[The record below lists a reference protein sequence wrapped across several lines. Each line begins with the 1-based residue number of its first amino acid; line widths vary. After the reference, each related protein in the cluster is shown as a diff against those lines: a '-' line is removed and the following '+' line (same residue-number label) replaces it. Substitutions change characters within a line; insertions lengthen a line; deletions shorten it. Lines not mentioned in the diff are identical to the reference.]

1 MAGTDGLNITR
12 RAAIESSLLLGL
24 ASALPASAATPSSV
38 SALVDAGKAGH
49 PLPDLLYGGFIEHIG
64 NLINYSFWS
73 EVLDDRKFYHPVDSK
88 PLAEPERRGP
98 RMAPPNKWVPVG
110 PDSSVVMDTAAPYVG
125 EQSPVV
131 HLAGPTPLGI
141 AQSGL
146 SLAAGKDY
154 TGRIVVAAVPA
165 TEISV
170 TLIWGKG
177 ADDRQTIRVP
187 AASDWAT
194 LPLKFSCAAD
204 TTEGRIEIVG
214 RGTGTFRVGAVS
226 LMPADN
232 IKGFRADTMALMK
245 EMDCKILRMPGGN
258 FISGYDWKNTI
269 GDPDKRPPIFD
280 PQWHFPQPNDVG
292 VDELLQ
298 MCQDILGIEPEWCVN
313 TGFGE
318 PRSGAELVE
327 YVNGAATTEWGAR
340 RAANGHPEPYKV
352 HYWNVGNEMY
362 GHWQLGH
369 MALDQYTIKH
379 NLFAD
384 EMRKVDPSIYI
395 IVPGGFVDEM
405 TTGQGILPGSGS
417 PLVPYGSDRDWA
429 GGMLKNCWGKFD
441 ALATHAYPPENKHF
455 NLKTGKNEDITQ
467 PLVEWAQ
474 APAQR
479 VATMADCWAVYKQ
492 RFPKLDEGKVKVFFD
507 EWAYHFKPD
516 LKGCL
521 AISRMFHEFFRH
533 SDFIEMAAFT
543 MAMGWLDYNRTQS
556 VISAYG
562 RVFQLYNRHFGKI
575 PVAVTGNAPVPPPK
589 YPIGGDQPKVN
600 TGSATWPLDVSA
612 ALTTDRK
619 ALVVAIVNA
628 TEEARSLNMSLAGF
642 ASAATGRKWSLA
654 AAGLDSMNSVGKAPA
669 VTIAEDSF
677 DATAKTLSIAP
688 TSIALYE
695 YGAAMRQPRD

>member
-1 MAGTDGLNITR
+1 MSFSDHLRMTR
-12 RAAIESSLLLGL
+12 RTAMESSVMLGL
-24 ASALPASAATPSSV
+24 VSALPARAAAAAPAITG
-38 SALVDAGKAGH
+38 LVDAGKTGH
-49 PLPDLLYGGFIEHIG
+49 PISSLMFGGFIEHIG
-64 NLINYSFWS
+64 NLINYSLWS
-73 EVLDDRKFYHPVDSK
+73 EVLDDRKFYYPVDSK
-88 PLAEPERRGP
+88 PRPEPERRGP
-98 RMAPPNKWVPVG
+98 RMTPPNKWVPVG
-110 PDSSVVMDTAAPYVG
+110 PDEAVAMDAAAPYVG
-125 EQSPVV
+125 EHSPVV
-131 HLAGPTPLGI
+131 HLAGSRPRGI

-146 SLAAGKDY
+146 SLAGGKDY
-154 TGRIVVAAVPA
+154 TGRVVVAADPG
-165 TEISV
+165 TEISA

-177 ADDRQTIRVP
+177 GHSRQTVAIP
-187 AASDWAT
+187 ADSEWAT
-194 LPLKFSCAAD
+194 LPLKFSCGAD
-204 TTEGRIEIVG
+204 TVAGRLEIVG

-245 EMDCKILRMPGGN
+245 EMDCRILRMPGGN

-280 PQWHFPQPNDVG
+280 PAWKAVQPNDAG

-298 MCQDILGIEPEWCVN
+298 MCRIIGVEPEWCVN

-327 YVNGAATTEWGAR
+327 YVNGAATTVWGAR

-352 HYWNVGNEMY
+352 RYWNIGNEMY

-369 MALDQYTIKH
+369 MALDQYVIKH

-429 GGMLKNCWGKFD
+429 GGMLANCWGKFD

-455 NLKTGKNEDITQ
+455 NLATGKNEDIEQT
-467 PLVEWAQ
+467 LVEWAQ

-479 VATMADCWAVYKQ
+479 VATMADCWAEYRK

-507 EWAYHFKPD
+507 EWAYHFGQD
-516 LKGCL
+516 YKGCL
-521 AISRMFHEFFRH
+521 AIARMFHEFFRH
-533 SDFIEMAAFT
+533 SDFIAMSAFT
-543 MAMGWLDYNRTQS
+543 MATAWLEYDRTRS

-575 PVAVTGNAPVPPPK
+575 PVAVTGNSPVPPPK

-600 TGSATWPLDVSA
+600 TGSATWPLDLAA
-612 ALTTDRK
+612 ALTNDRK

-628 TEEARSLNMSLAGF
+628 TEDPRTLQLSLDGFGAAARGRCWTLNG
-642 ASAATGRKWSLA
+642 TGLA
-654 AAGLDSMNSVGKAPA
+654 AVNVVGKPPE
-669 VTIAEDSF
+669 VTIAEGTF
-677 DATAKTLSIAP
+677 DAAATSLSLAP
-688 TSIALYE
+688 VSIALYE
-695 YGAAMRQPRD
+695 YAAA